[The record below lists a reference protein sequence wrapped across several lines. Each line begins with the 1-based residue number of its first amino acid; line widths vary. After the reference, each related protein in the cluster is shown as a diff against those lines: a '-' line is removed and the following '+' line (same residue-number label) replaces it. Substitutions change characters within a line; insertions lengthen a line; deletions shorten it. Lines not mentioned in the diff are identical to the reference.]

1 MHVGFIVKEAGFR
14 VRQLLPLVWS
24 LSLLP
29 LLSGCI
35 LGSEMPELA
44 IAIPGK
50 FTNAGPRPHTALP
63 TVAWW
68 RGFHSSEL
76 NGLIDEAREAN
87 FDIAVA
93 VARVVQADAQSRVAG
108 APLLPS
114 VSANG
119 STTRSR
125 PSQSGGGSGGNG
137 VSSAIGGGGRS
148 ERDLYRTSLTASY
161 ELDFWGKNRAALRA
175 AEETAAGARFD
186 REVVELTT
194 IASVANAYFQA
205 LSSADRLRVGR
216 ENLTSA
222 ERILKLIRQRLSVGT
237 TSGLEV
243 AQQESLV
250 AQQKAALPLL
260 QQTLRQNIIALAVL
274 LGRTPESFHIRTG
287 TMNTVRI
294 PRVTPGLP
302 SEVLTQRPDIRE
314 AEANL
319 ASANA
324 TVESAR
330 AAFYPSIQLTGD
342 GGYSSTA
349 LKVLFRPES
358 AFFDIAAGFTQPIFD
373 GGVLQGELD
382 LQRGRQEELVQTY
395 RKTIVSS
402 FGDVENALVAIRETA
417 LRERLQRDVV
427 SSSRRA
433 FDISEQRLNEGTLDL
448 VTLLNTEQTLFQ
460 AQDTLAQARL
470 AHLLAV
476 VSLYQALGGGWAAPP
491 AKRVVAKDSQ

>member
-1 MHVGFIVKEAGFR
+1 MRLGFTVKEAGYR
-14 VRQLLPLVWS
+14 VRRVLPLVWS

-50 FTNAGPRPHTALP
+50 FTNAGPRPHAALP

-76 NGLIDEAREAN
+76 NGLVDEAREAN

-93 VARVVQADAQSRVAG
+93 MARVVQADAESRVAG

-114 VSANG
+114 VSASG
-119 STTRSR
+119 SGTRSR
-125 PSQSGGGSGGNG
+125 SSQSGGGTGGNG
-137 VSSAIGGGGRS
+137 VSSAGGGGRS

-175 AEETAAGARFD
+175 AEETASAARFD

-194 IASVANAYFQA
+194 IASVANAYFQV
-205 LSSADRLRVGR
+205 LSSTDRLRVGR

-222 ERILKLIRQRLSVGT
+222 ERILKLVRQRLSVGT

-274 LGRTPESFHIRTG
+274 LGHTPESFHIRSG
-287 TMNTVRI
+287 SMNAVSI

-302 SEVLTQRPDIRE
+302 SDVLTQRPDIRE

-324 TVESAR
+324 NVESAR
-330 AAFYPSIQLTGD
+330 AAFYPSIKLTGD

-373 GGVLQGELD
+373 GGILQGQLD

-395 RKTIVSS
+395 RKTIISS

-417 LRERLQRDVV
+417 LREKLQRDVV

-491 AKRVVAKDSQ
+491 PKRVVVKDVQ